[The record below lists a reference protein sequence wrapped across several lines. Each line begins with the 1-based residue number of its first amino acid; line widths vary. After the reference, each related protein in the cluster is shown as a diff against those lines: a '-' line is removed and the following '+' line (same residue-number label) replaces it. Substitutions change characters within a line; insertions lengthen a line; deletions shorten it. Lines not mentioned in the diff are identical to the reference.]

1 MVTYKPRWKEVYAK
15 ANEFLVLSREI
26 DSFPF
31 STTKF
36 IKELAD
42 ISFCSFSDARIKGIE
57 PTDYGSDSAFLSR
70 LNGRHII
77 FFNDGNVKYRIQ
89 FSILHE
95 FAHFILKHDY
105 DTIDEEL
112 YGIQEAE
119 ANYFAAQMLMPEQ
132 ILRKLVDLD
141 VYVNSKFIME
151 KFAVSEEA
159 AIKRIDTLNK
169 IRDFNR
175 SREEVEYDDIIL
187 MKYSSFIDEIKS
199 PILTFE
205 YEWERQQERDNWY

>member
-1 MVTYKPRWKEVYAK
+1 MTYKPRWKEVYAK
-15 ANEFLVLSREI
+15 ANEFLVLSKVI

-36 IKELAD
+36 IKELSD
-42 ISFCSFSDARIKGIE
+42 ISFCSFSDARKKGIE
-57 PTDYGSDSAFLSR
+57 PTNYGSDSAFLSR

-77 FFNDGNVKYRIQ
+77 FFNDGHVKHRIQ

-95 FAHFILKHDY
+95 FAHFILNHDY

-119 ANYFAAQMLMPEQ
+119 ANYFAAQILMPEH
-132 ILRKLVDLD
+132 ILRELVSRELCVDSD
-141 VYVNSKFIME
+141 FIMHH
-151 KFAVSEEA
+151 FSVSEEA

-205 YEWERQQERDNWY
+205 YEWERQQERDSWY